1 MSLWFLCNF
10 RTNSLWLP
18 GNGSAQQDGWR
29 PGQTAQHRK
38 FQVMSTVGWSIS
50 HNPRKPPHKHTAEDI
65 WPVKLAS
72 ESPALST
79 FFNVCVAS
87 LQLKPWP
94 QEMNYKSVVD
104 FFSWLPMYF
113 HLGISEPDHYSLGL
127 VRWENF
133 KWNDHFNRSFMVDL
147 WWLGTLYISI
157 WTSVLMRRHHK
168 TGIPSSSGGPKGRS
182 PICLRAN
189 YQAARK
195 WVEFGL
201 LCYMQLTLMQGG
213 VTMSQCSHGASKSSE
228 FATICSTSCFV
239 AARSPAAAWGI
250 GHART

>member
-50 HNPRKPPHKHTAEDI
+50 HNPRKPPHRHTAEDI

-72 ESPALST
+72 RITGTVYFFQRLCGFSVAEALAPRNELYKRCG
-79 FFNVCVAS
+79 FVA
-87 LQLKPWP
+87 
-94 QEMNYKSVVD
+94 
-104 FFSWLPMYF
+104 WLPMYF

-133 KWNDHFNRSFMVDL
+133 MKWSFWQVLQGRLMMTWDL
-147 WWLGTLYISI
+147 AYSIST

-168 TGIPSSSGGPKGRS
+168 TS
-182 PICLRAN
+182 LAF
-189 YQAARK
+189 QAALAVQR
-195 WVEFGL
+195 V
-201 LCYMQLTLMQGG
+201 
-213 VTMSQCSHGASKSSE
+213 
-228 FATICSTSCFV
+228 V
-239 AARSPAAAWGI
+239 AQSA
-250 GHART
+250 